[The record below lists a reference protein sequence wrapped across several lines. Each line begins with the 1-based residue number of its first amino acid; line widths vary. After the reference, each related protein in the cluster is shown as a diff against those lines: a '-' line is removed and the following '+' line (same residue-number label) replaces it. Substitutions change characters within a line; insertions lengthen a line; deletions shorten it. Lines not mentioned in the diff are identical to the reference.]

1 MNLKLSFFSFQG
13 KSSGSVYIIRNLIII
28 FLFLLPTSF
37 ALQTAPLWS
46 CFDCYEEFSFNLIA
60 SVFLVVVFLLLVQ
73 DKKRMNALIINKK
86 TNDRLFF
93 VLIISYLLNYLSIWN
108 DMFYFGLSGLFNVCI
123 SIYLMFWK
131 AKYNTEEEKKLA
143 KKVFIKK

>member
-1 MNLKLSFFSFQG
+1 
-13 KSSGSVYIIRNLIII
+13 
-28 FLFLLPTSF
+28 
-37 ALQTAPLWS
+37 
-46 CFDCYEEFSFNLIA
+46 
-60 SVFLVVVFLLLVQ
+60 
-73 DKKRMNALIINKK
+73 MNALIINKK

>member
-1 MNLKLSFFSFQG
+1 MNLKLSFLSFQG
-13 KSSGSVYIIRNLIII
+13 KSSGTVLIIRYLIII

-46 CFDCYEEFSFNLIA
+46 CFACYEEFSFFLIV
-60 SVFLVVVFLLLVQ
+60 SVIPVVMFLFLIQ
-73 DKKRMNALIINKK
+73 EKKRMNALIINKK

-93 VLIISYLLNYLSIWN
+93 VLIISYLLNYLSLWN
-108 DMFYFGLSGLFNVCI
+108 DMFYFELSAFFNV
-123 SIYLMFWK
+123 SLNIYLMFWK